1 MSKLKSFTKVVVRPR
16 DHTQQEYLNYCH
28 LLEKAGVLW
37 QAGQKPEGY
46 NFPPSP
52 DKVVILYTRTMKL
65 SRGALGDT
73 YPDRYTA
80 TIQYA
85 MFLLEDHLYE
95 QG

>member
-1 MSKLKSFTKVVVRPR
+1 MSKLKSFKKVVVRPC
-16 DHTQQEYLNYCH
+16 DHTEQEYEEYCN
-28 LLEKAGVLW
+28 LLERAGVLW

-52 DKVVILYTRTMKL
+52 DRVVILYTHTMTL
-65 SRGALGDT
+65 CRGALENSD
-73 YPDRYTA
+73 YDRYIT

-95 QG
+95 QA